1 MHPQPKDSSLL
12 HRHGL
17 AWRTARALALV
28 GLCAWAGSACSHHDA
43 PGGDAGAAAAAPTPP
58 AGNSAGAPAQPGDA
72 AAQAAA
78 GQPPTGVAANP
89 GTAGPS
95 AGTAGSAGGGAGAAA
110 APAGFRLG
118 GDAVRGR
125 QVYAANCATCHGDRG
140 DGRGEAA
147 GALDPKPTNFTNAAV
162 MHARSDW
169 DLYHIIRDGGPAG
182 GLSAGMV
189 GYGPMLT
196 DGDLRSVA
204 AFVRTF
210 AGPAAA
216 APPS

>member
-1 MHPQPKDSSLL
+1 MHPQPKDASLL

-28 GLCAWAGSACSHHDA
+28 GLCAWAGSACSHRDA
-43 PGGDAGAAAAAPTPP
+43 PGGDGGAGAAPT
-58 AGNSAGAPAQPGDA
+58 ANSAGAPAQAGDA

-78 GQPPTGVAANP
+78 GNSVAANP
-89 GTAGPS
+89 GTGGPS
-95 AGTAGSAGGGAGAAA
+95 AGSAGGAGAATPA
-110 APAGFRLG
+110 AMPAGFRLG

-210 AGPAAA
+210 AGPGAA